1 MRNPLLS
8 LTRSAPFWRNVKFL
22 RFAFQVFVLLVVGL
36 ILYWLWGNYQT
47 NVARSSIPTD
57 FRFLDNPANF
67 TIPGNDFD
75 QSQPVRSAFAEGFYN
90 TLRVAI
96 VGILLATLLGTLV
109 GIGRLSKNF
118 MVRKLAEAFVEIIRN
133 LPLLVLLT
141 FMNLA
146 VVLQTF
152 PRIEEAWTP
161 LDVMVIS
168 NRGIAIPWFI
178 GSATNLAGI
187 FALALVIAYL
197 VKRVRMSYS
206 DRTGKPANDILFALI
221 TFLAIVVFAW
231 IALGF
236 SFELPYVDDRA
247 TAGGLRL
254 DPSFFALLVAL
265 VLYTSSQVAEIVR
278 GSILAVNKG
287 QGEAADALAL
297 SASQKMRIVILPQAF
312 RIAMPALGNQYLN
325 LIKNSSLGASIS
337 YFELTQVAQ
346 ITVGNGS
353 PAVPAFTLTLLVYLS
368 ISLVTSFVVN
378 YFNRKLE
385 LVER

>member
-1 MRNPLLS
+1 MTKPLP
-8 LTRSAPFWRNVKFL
+8 SAPYKIPIWRNVTFL
-22 RFAFQVFVLLVVGL
+22 RVVFQVSVVFVVLL
-36 ILYWLWGNYQT
+36 ILNWLWGNYQI

-57 FRFLDNPANF
+57 LRFLDNPANF
-67 TIPGNDFD
+67 TIPGSDFD
-75 QSQPVRSAFAEGFYN
+75 QSQPVRSAFVEGFFN
-90 TLRVAI
+90 TLRVAFI
-96 VGILLATLLGTLV
+96 GILLATLLGTLV
-109 GIGRLSKNF
+109 GVARLSKNYL
-118 MVRKLAEAFVEIIRN
+118 VNKLAAAFVEVIRN
-133 LPLLVLLT
+133 LPLLLLLT

-152 PRIEEAWTP
+152 PRIEDAWKP
-161 LDVMVIS
+161 LDLMVIS
-168 NRGIAIPWFI
+168 NRGIAIPWFV
-178 GSATNLAGI
+178 GSGTNLAAVI
-187 FALALVIAYL
+187 FLAAVISYL
-197 VKRVRMSYS
+197 VKKLRQKYS
-206 DRTGKPANDILFALI
+206 DRTGKPARDILYSVVTFFAL
-221 TFLAIVVFAW
+221 LAVAW
-231 IALGF
+231 LLLGF
-236 SFELPYVDDRA
+236 QFELPFVDDRA
-247 TAGGLRL
+247 TSGGLRL

-265 VLYTSSQVAEIVR
+265 VLYTSSQIAEIVR
-278 GSILAVNKG
+278 GSILAVHKG

-297 SASQKMRIVILPQAF
+297 STSQKMRIVILPQAF

-368 ISLVTSFVVN
+368 ISFFTSLVVN